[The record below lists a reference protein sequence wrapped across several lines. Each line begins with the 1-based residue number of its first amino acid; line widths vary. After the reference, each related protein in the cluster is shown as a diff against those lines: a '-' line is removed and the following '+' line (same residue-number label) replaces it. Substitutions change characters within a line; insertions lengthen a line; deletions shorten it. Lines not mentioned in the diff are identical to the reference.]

1 MLGSRDLSRGL
12 RYSSTEGLRSSGEG
26 TQKAP
31 VNSLPA
37 TFYWF
42 KMEFWEE
49 LSELAIKGLFQG
61 ALCHTKLKER
71 TLGKTVPVRECP
83 SGVPFSKLTSILR
96 RMCCSVRLR
105 V

>member
-1 MLGSRDLSRGL
+1 MLGSRDFNKDL
-12 RYSSTEGLRSSGEG
+12 RYSSTEGLRSSREG
-26 TQKAP
+26 TQKAL

-61 ALCHTKLKER
+61 VLCHTNLKER
-71 TLGKTVPVRECP
+71 ILGKIVPVRECP
-83 SGVPFSKLTSILR
+83 L
-96 RMCCSVRLR
+96 
-105 V
+105 